1 MNNNFVEGWHKQSIL
16 GFEKYKEG
24 DWILTWRFITA
35 TTLNK
40 DNALWYSWK
49 RKKKKKVP
57 FFNLHSVKFN
67 LLLETVAAFMWLF
80 YFVLWL
86 KKTTSINT
94 QGWNA
99 VINLN
104 VKSWYQDIMIYSSS
118 NSVFEL
124 QILFC
129 ESV

>member
-1 MNNNFVEGWHKQSIL
+1 MHCDTPGRE
-16 GFEKYKEG
+16 
-24 DWILTWRFITA
+24 
-35 TTLNK
+35 
-40 DNALWYSWK
+40 
-49 RKKKKKVP
+49 KKKKKVP

-104 VKSWYQDIMIYSSS
+104 VKSWYQDIILYSSS